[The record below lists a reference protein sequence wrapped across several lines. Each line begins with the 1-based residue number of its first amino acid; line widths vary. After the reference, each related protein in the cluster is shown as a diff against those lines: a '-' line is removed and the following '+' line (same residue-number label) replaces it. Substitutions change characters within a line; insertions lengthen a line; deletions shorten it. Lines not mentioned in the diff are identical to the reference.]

1 MFQSVLFQSM
11 TFDSIRDNSYFT
23 ITSLESPYETKSET
37 LIFTGISHKFT
48 IFKKMNHWEFLKFT
62 CTLVANLKEKSETY
76 LGFLFRI

>member
-48 IFKKMNHWEFLKFT
+48 IFKKWIIGN
-62 CTLVANLKEKSETY
+62 S
-76 LGFLFRI
+76 